1 MIDRNSGLPETKA
14 MRFSPQV
21 PVLSTESAKAL
32 TLWVAVASSLTAL
45 SDIDWAVMV
54 DEQHASCQSIVK
66 VRKVVFVLA
75 ASLIVPCTV

>member
-1 MIDRNSGLPETKA
+1 MIDRNTGLPGCKA

-54 DEQHASCQSIVK
+54 DEQQASCHSIVN
-66 VRKVVFVLA
+66 VRKVVYVLA
-75 ASLIVPCTV
+75 ASLIVPYTV